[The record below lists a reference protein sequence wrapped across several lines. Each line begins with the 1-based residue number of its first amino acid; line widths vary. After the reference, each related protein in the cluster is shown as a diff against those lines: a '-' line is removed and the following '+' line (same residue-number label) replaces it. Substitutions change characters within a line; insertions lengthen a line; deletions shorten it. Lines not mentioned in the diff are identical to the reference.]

1 MNSPTGSLLAVG
13 FGGRVG
19 RGKEMK
25 GGMLRIYS
33 TSDASSFPV
42 IKLSEHNDAKQ
53 WISDVKFSGD
63 GRTVAIGNN
72 ITSIIFF

>member
-1 MNSPTGSLLAVG
+1 M
-13 FGGRVG
+13 G

-42 IKLSEHNDAKQ
+42 VKLSEHNDAKQ

-63 GRTVAIGNN
+63 GRTVAIGKHFTSNYF
-72 ITSIIFF
+72 ITYP